1 MGVILRSKA
10 RLFFVLCLA
19 VAGYFAYVAVA
30 GAIQNER
37 LAEDRANA
45 QQQLAELEWKK
56 KCLEAVKRYVASD
69 AYVEQ
74 EARRRL
80 GFVRDGEIPFVVVSP
95 SLPIDEARGSEWWE
109 RLFPGCSGSP

>member
-1 MGVILRSKA
+1 MDIILRSRA
-10 RLFFVLCLA
+10 RLFFVVCLA

-37 LAEDRANA
+37 LAEDRASA

-56 KCLEAVKRYVASD
+56 QCLEAVKRYVASD

-80 GFVRDGEIPFVVVSP
+80 GYLRQRLVGAPVPRLRRFLRSTP
-95 SLPIDEARGSEWWE
+95 AR
-109 RLFPGCSGSP
+109 